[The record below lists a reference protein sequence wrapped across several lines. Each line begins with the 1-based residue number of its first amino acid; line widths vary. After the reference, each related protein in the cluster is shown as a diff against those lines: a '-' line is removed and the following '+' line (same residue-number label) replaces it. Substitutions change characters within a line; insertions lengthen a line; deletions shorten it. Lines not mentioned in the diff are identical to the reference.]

1 MYQLLYFNEL
11 DSKAV
16 EKKYNAVLTQLA
28 KGDFKSAEVKKMA
41 NTGYYRA
48 RLDIKDRLLFS
59 IARFNGSV
67 FVLILEL
74 IQNHDYASSRFLRGA
89 ALPDTS
95 QFTLVTKPEEIE
107 KEIKDISFINSK
119 QKHFHYLNKIISFDD
134 IQQSIFN
141 LNPPLIIIGSAGSG
155 KTVLLLE
162 KLKQLSGSI
171 LYVSLSNYLVENARK
186 LYYSGEYE
194 NSTSEVDFLSYHQYL
209 ESWKIPK
216 GKEVNFKL
224 FEGWFN
230 RHTQYSKHIDS
241 HRIYEEF
248 KGVISGSPIHAAF
261 LTKEEY
267 LNLGIKQSI
276 FTSDKREVVYSIY
289 LKYLDWLKESDLFD
303 INIVSFEYLA
313 LISKKY
319 DYLVVDEVQDLTG
332 VQLNALMKSLN
343 TPGNFILTGDSNQ
356 IVHPNFFSWSKIKS
370 YFYKQGQVDGQIQ
383 LLQTNYRNSKQVVNL
398 SNKLLKIKNTRFGSI
413 DKESNYLINTIS
425 DQKGEVVLLDNEGK
439 IKNDLNNKTQNST
452 HYAVIVSDNQYKE
465 EARKYFKTPLVFS
478 VQEAKGLEYENVIL
492 INFIS
497 SHPAAFNEIINGVK
511 PEDLN
516 IETLHYSRAANKED
530 KDGEVYK
537 FFINSFYVAIT
548 RSIQNIYLFET
559 EINHKA
565 LHLLG
570 LQETKKDIGVAAQ
583 QSNKEEWLAEA
594 QRLEDQGKFEQAE
607 MIRAK
612 YLGYDYLSDAQLETI
627 KSLALDPFKKEHEV
641 KKERKQLFQYAQ
653 AHFKTELID
662 QLAKLQFQRAIIYMK
677 ELRQQSKEFVKA
689 CRIGKLDT
697 IKQTTAKFGINFRD
711 VDTKQTGLMMAA
723 LYGQENLIS
732 YFMTN
737 NANVKLLSNDSLLA
751 FEYLTLGF
759 LKTVVKK
766 ENQYC
771 TQKQLIKFWHLLKPG
786 TSTVLY
792 ENKKMVLNTH
802 NMGFNLLSIMK
813 AIDSIATGKVTVKFH
828 ETLRVPFT
836 LAAFDMD
843 DVEYILKFF
852 PDEIMPA
859 YRKKRQYANSI
870 LAQNEAYSNNQYGK
884 QLFLRA
890 KRGVYFVNYDMSR
903 DE

>member
-1 MYQLLYFNEL
+1 MYQLRYFNEL
-11 DSKAV
+11 DTKAV
-16 EKKYNAVLTQLA
+16 EKKYNAVLKQLSA
-28 KGDFKSAEVKKMA
+28 GDFKSAEVKKMA

-67 FVLILEL
+67 FILILEL
-74 IQNHDYASSRFLRGA
+74 IQNHDYANSRFLRGA
-89 ALPDTS
+89 VLPDES
-95 QFTLVTKPEEIE
+95 QFTLITKPEEVE
-107 KEIKDISFINSK
+107 KDIKELSFINSK
-119 QKHFHYLNKIISFDD
+119 QKYFHYLNKIISFDD

-186 LYYSGEYE
+186 LYYSKEYE
-194 NSTSEVDFLSYHQYL
+194 NAASEVDFLSYHQYI

-230 RHTQYSKHIDS
+230 KHTQYSKHIDS

-248 KGVISGSPIHAAF
+248 KGVISGSPVHTAY
-261 LTKEEY
+261 LSKEEY

-276 FTSDKREVVYSIY
+276 FTSDKRDVVYTIY
-289 LKYLDWLKESDLFD
+289 LKYLDWLKESNLFD
-303 INIVSFEYLA
+303 INLVSFEHLS
-313 LISKKY
+313 LINKKY

-370 YFYKQGQVDGQIQ
+370 YFYTQGQVDGQIQ
-383 LLQTNYRNSKQVVNL
+383 VLQTNYRNSKQVVDL

-413 DKESNYLINTIS
+413 DRESNYLINTIS
-425 DQKGEVVLLDNEGK
+425 EQRGEVVLLNNDDK
-439 IKNDLNNKTQNST
+439 IKNELNNKTQNST

-465 EARKYFKTPLVFS
+465 QARKYFKTPLVFS

-492 INFIS
+492 LNFIS
-497 SHPAAFNEIINGVK
+497 AHPAAFNEIINGVK

-516 IETLHYSRAANKED
+516 VETLNYSRAANKED

-548 RSIQNIYLFET
+548 RSIQNIYLFES

-570 LQETKKDIGVAAQ
+570 LQESKKEIGIKAQ

-594 QRLEDQGKFEQAE
+594 QRLEEQGKFEQAE

-612 YLGYDYLSDAQLETI
+612 YLGYDYLSDAQLEII
-627 KSLALDPFKKEHEV
+627 KSLALDPAKKEHEV

-653 AHFKTELID
+653 VHFKTDLID
-662 QLAKLQFQRAIIYMK
+662 QLAKLQFQRAMVYMK

-689 CRIGKLDT
+689 CRIGRLDT
-697 IKQTTAKFGINFRD
+697 VKQTTTKFGINFRD

-732 YFMTN
+732 YFIDN
-737 NANVKLLSNDSLLA
+737 NANIKLLSSDSLLA
-751 FEYLTLGF
+751 FEYLVLGF
-759 LKTVVKK
+759 YKTAMKK
-766 ENQYC
+766 ENQFC
-771 TQKQLIKFWHLLKPG
+771 TQKQLSKFWHLLKPQ
-786 TSTVLY
+786 TISIL
-792 ENKKMVLNTH
+792 NRDKRIVLNTH
-802 NMGFNLLSIMK
+802 SMGFNLVSIMK
-813 AIDSIATGKVTVKFH
+813 ALDSISPEKVTVKFH
-828 ETLRVPFT
+828 DTSIPSIVLGAYTMSDFEFMLSF
-836 LAAFDMD
+836 L
-843 DVEYILKFF
+843 
-852 PDEIMPA
+852 PDEVMPA
-859 YRKKRQYANSI
+859 YRKKRQYANSV
-870 LAQNEAYSNNQYGK
+870 LAQHEKESNNPYNK
-884 QLFLRA
+884 ELFCRA
-890 KRGVYFVNYDMSR
+890 KRGVYFVNYNMSR